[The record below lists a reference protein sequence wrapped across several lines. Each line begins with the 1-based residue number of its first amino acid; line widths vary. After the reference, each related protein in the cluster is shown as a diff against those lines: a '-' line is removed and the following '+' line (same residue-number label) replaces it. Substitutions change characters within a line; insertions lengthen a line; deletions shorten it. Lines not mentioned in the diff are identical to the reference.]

1 MTDRPLLERATELA
15 AIDRALEAAQAGSTQ
30 TVVVR
35 GEPGIGKSSL
45 LAAAAERATA
55 SGFEVRRATFTVVS
69 PQTSNGLLWEL
80 FGAEA
85 LGDEPAPVFDGPAG
99 MLREV
104 LRGERTAEPVAL
116 AYAAQW
122 ALSGLD
128 EERPLLLV
136 VDDVQWGDPASVRL
150 LTTVLT
156 RLTTDRILS
165 VVACRPDPA
174 LDADPAV
181 AALLAAPG
189 TTLLEPRPLTLSAIG
204 ELSSASGID
213 AARVLE
219 ASGGV
224 PFYVRELI
232 AHGLESGPA
241 RVREGLRGRLAGLAP
256 DARAVVETAVVLAE
270 GIAPA
275 IVADAADVT
284 DARLAELLPQLDAA
298 GLVER
303 RGEHIVPAHPIVV
316 EGVLASLDVERL
328 AHLHARV
335 ADALRAA
342 GAPLAAIAAHDAET
356 TPSGDARRAASLAD
370 AARLALEAGTP
381 AIAARLFARARA
393 EGALTEAAATQWALD
408 EGRARVMAGEAE
420 AGLALIRG
428 AAREVGDP
436 RLRAE
441 RFMELGDAAYM
452 TSDYATAG
460 EAYAAARSAISTA
473 PHVSDAERRLV
484 IAKIAANELTFT
496 HEPLG
501 SLLPEIAQ
509 IEQQPTHLDTDADR
523 AILGVV
529 SLGFA
534 LGGTPRADEYA
545 LRAYAGG
552 VRFPEGGGDDPLTY
566 MLSGALNYLSLYD
579 EAEVWLTAALTDAL
593 ESGSVQGFGTASYA
607 RGALRIAHGRLR
619 AGLADLEAARGAG
632 ELGWRN
638 YFPAMQYFLVK
649 GYIRAGEVDAAG
661 EVVELDAGE
670 QPETFAAVG
679 YGARLLHLVAA
690 GRPQEAIDYAE
701 ERIVGRPNLLPSL
714 GEDWRLPLAQA
725 HLALG
730 DTAGARGR
738 LQEALAMTPTHT
750 TGHARASLLIASA
763 RLDDEPDRAEALYR
777 RALELVGSHHHQAAE
792 AHLGLAELELARDRR
807 DAARR
812 HARETFQY
820 AISEGARPLAL
831 QARSVIA
838 RVATGDELLP
848 PDERVGLLS
857 PSEHRIAVAAARGE
871 RNREIARSQFVTVKT
886 VEFHLGNIYRKLG
899 IRARTELASL
909 LDVRPAGDAAS
920 DTAGETAG

>member
-1 MTDRPLLERATELA
+1 MTDRPLLERGTELA
-15 AIDRALEAAQAGSTQ
+15 AIDRALFAVREGTAQTI
-30 TVVVR
+30 VVR

-45 LAAAAERATA
+45 LAAAVERATA
-55 SGFEVRRATFTVVS
+55 SGFDARRAAFTVVS
-69 PQTSNGLLWEL
+69 PQASYGLLWEW

-85 LGDEPAPVFDGPAG
+85 LAAEPSPVFEGPAR
-99 MLREV
+99 MLRDV
-104 LRGERTAEPVAL
+104 LRGERAAEPVAL

-136 VDDVQWGDPASVRL
+136 VDDLQWGDAASVRL

-156 RLTTDRILS
+156 RLTSDRVLS
-165 VVACRPDPA
+165 VVACRPDPT

-189 TTLLEPRPLTLSAIG
+189 TTLLEPRPLTLAAVG

-213 AARVLE
+213 PARVLE
-219 ASGGV
+219 VSGGV
-224 PFYVRELI
+224 PFYVCELI
-232 AHGLESGPA
+232 THGLESGPA

-256 DARAVVETAVVLAE
+256 DARAVVEAAVVLAE
-270 GIAPA
+270 GSAPG
-275 IVADAADVT
+275 IVADAAGVT
-284 DARLAELLPQLDAA
+284 GARLVELLPQLDAA

-303 RGEHIVPAHPIVV
+303 RGESIVPTHPIVV
-316 EGVLASLDVERL
+316 EGVLASLGAERL

-342 GAPLAAIAAHDAET
+342 GAPLATIAAHDAET

-370 AARLALEAGTP
+370 AARRALEAGTP

-393 EGALTEAAATQWALD
+393 EGAPAAGAATQWALD

-428 AAREVGDP
+428 AAREEGNP
-436 RLRAE
+436 RRRAE

-460 EAYAAARSAISTA
+460 EAYAAARSAISSA
-473 PHVSDAERRLV
+473 PDVSDAERRLV

-501 SLLPEIAQ
+501 SLLHEIAQ
-509 IEQQPTHLDTDADR
+509 IEQQPAHRDTDADR

-529 SLGFA
+529 SLVFA
-534 LGGTPRADEYA
+534 LGGTARADENA

-552 VRFPEGGGDDPLTY
+552 AHFPEGGGDDPLTY

-579 EAEVWLTAALTDAL
+579 EGEVWLTAALTDAL

-649 GYIRAGEVDAAG
+649 GYIRTGKVDAAG
-661 EVVELDAGE
+661 EVVELDAGA
-670 QPETFAAVG
+670 QPESFAAVG

-725 HLALG
+725 HLDLG
-730 DTAGARGR
+730 DTAAARGY
-738 LQEALAMTPTHT
+738 LQEALAVTPAYTP
-750 TGHARASLLIASA
+750 GHARASLLIASA
-763 RLDDEPDRAEALYR
+763 RLDDEADRAEVLYR
-777 RALELVGSHHHQAAE
+777 RALEFVGSHYHQAAE

-807 DAARR
+807 TAARR
-812 HARETFQY
+812 HAREAFQY
-820 AISEGARPLAL
+820 AIAEGARPLAL

-838 RVATGDELLP
+838 RVASGDELLP

-857 PSEHRIAVAAARGE
+857 PSEYRIAQAAARGE
-871 RNREIARSQFVTVKT
+871 RNREIARSQFVTIKT
-886 VEFHLGNIYRKLG
+886 VEFHLGNVYRTLG
-899 IRARTELASL
+899 IHSRAELAAILGASST
-909 LDVRPAGDAAS
+909 GDGS
-920 DTAGETAG
+920 DALVS